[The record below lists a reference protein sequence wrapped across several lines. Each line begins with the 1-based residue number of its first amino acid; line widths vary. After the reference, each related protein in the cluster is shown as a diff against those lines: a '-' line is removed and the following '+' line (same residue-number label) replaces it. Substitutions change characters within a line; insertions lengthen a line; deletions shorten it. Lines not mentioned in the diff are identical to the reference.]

1 MEIIKNNGFFW
12 NKMTIDCKNFIKNY
26 IICTQIN
33 KSYFVEH
40 EFKYLQTNK
49 PNEIIH
55 MDLTDIPKGIL
66 LNLKDNK
73 FYKIA
78 CIVDN
83 LSKFAYA
90 ELISSKQS
98 KEVLPVLMRYVNI

>member
-12 NKMTIDCKNFIKNY
+12 NNMTIDCKNFIKNC
-26 IICTQIN
+26 IICTQTN
-33 KSYFVEH
+33 KSYFIEP
-40 EFKYLQTNK
+40 EFKYLQAK
-49 PNEIIH
+49 KQNEIIH
-55 MDLTDIPKGIL
+55 MDLTDIPKEIL
-66 LNLKDNK
+66 VNLKDNK
-73 FYKIA
+73 FNKIA

-98 KEVLPVLMRYVNI
+98 